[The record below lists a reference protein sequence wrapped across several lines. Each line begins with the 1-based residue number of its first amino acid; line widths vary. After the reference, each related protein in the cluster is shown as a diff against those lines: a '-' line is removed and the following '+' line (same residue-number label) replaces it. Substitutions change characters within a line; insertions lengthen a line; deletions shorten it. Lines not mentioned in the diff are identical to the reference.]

1 METIRRLLENK
12 SYTWLVTGAAGF
24 IGSHLSEQL
33 LRAGQRVV
41 GLDNFS
47 AGKPEN
53 IDYLLEGVAAEQ
65 RSNFTFIEGD
75 IADAAVTRCATGG
88 VDYVLHQAAMGS
100 VPKSIDDPQEA
111 HASNVTGFVNIVE
124 AARNSDVKR
133 VVYASS
139 CAIYGDTEELPISE
153 SVSPSPLSPYAAT
166 KWADEIY
173 AKTFG
178 RTYGLE
184 TVGLRYF
191 NIYGPRQDPDG
202 AYAAVIPRWIQS
214 LGRGE
219 RVRIFGD
226 GENTRDFCY
235 VLDVVQANLKAA
247 LTGNQGAMGRVFNIA
262 SGRSISLNSL
272 LKIISDEVENIA
284 DISIGTPIHEDFRK
298 GDIRHSAASI
308 DLAKQQL
315 EYVPDYSL
323 EEGIRKTT
331 EWFLR

>member
-1 METIRRLLENK
+1 MRGMNTLLDGK
-12 SYTWLVTGAAGF
+12 SFTWLVTGAAGF
-24 IGSHLSEQL
+24 IGSHLCEQL
-33 LRAGQRVV
+33 LRVGQRVV

-47 AGKPEN
+47 AGKPTN
-53 IDYLLEGVAAEQ
+53 LDDLLSGVSEEQ
-65 RSNFTFIEGD
+65 RSNFKFIEGD
-75 IADAAVTRCATGG
+75 IVEAAVCAEVCQG
-88 VDYVLHQAAMGS
+88 VDFILHQAAMGS
-100 VPKSIDDPQEA
+100 VPKSIEDPQEA

-191 NIYGPRQDPDG
+191 NIYGARQDPDG

-226 GENTRDFCY
+226 GRIREIFVTY
-235 VLDVVQANLKAA
+235 STWVQANLKAA